1 MKSCFISE
9 SVTERYRND
18 NNKTLGLIPLPV
30 EAITMPK

>member
-18 NNKTLGLIPLPV
+18 TNKTLGLIPLPV